1 MNHQPIWCA
10 YCIQQKTQKK
20 SPERSSNL
28 SGEAVTQSVEK
39 LEIRLGGKRTVDSP
53 FIFMHP
59 ASDAF
64 DQCRGGFFARHICFK
79 QGAQGFHMGSFWLS
93 GAWFFRKNLVFKEG
107 RIDRAVV
114 LEFVADR

>member
-1 MNHQPIWCA
+1 MHILLIMLSFFVKTIAPRIAFLKRIPNGFKCKVQN
-10 YCIQQKTQKK
+10 TQKK

-64 DQCRGGFFARHICFK
+64 
-79 QGAQGFHMGSFWLS
+79 
-93 GAWFFRKNLVFKEG
+93 N
-107 RIDRAVV
+107 
-114 LEFVADR
+114 